1 MATREEQEYSSQAP
15 AGYVGDY
22 LQKGIF
28 PYANKFLEQQ
38 FSNFGQTDSSPFTYS
53 GQRVANFD
61 PREQYAMDLADSA
74 IGSYRPYLGA
84 QGNLLDSANQAL
96 RGGTTGGASQIGQG
110 LSQGRTL
117 GTLANMTG
125 YGSTGAF
132 DPSKIQSGY
141 MDPYEN
147 KVVQQTLTD
156 LDRQSAQQDM
166 GLRDRAVS
174 QGAFG
179 GSRGRIA
186 QSELARQQERGAAE
200 AVAGIRSQ
208 GYQGARNAAQ
218 QGFESQQGRMAQQAS
233 LQGQLG
239 QNMFN
244 MGLQG
249 GQGYANLG
257 NQAAQGFG
265 NLGQQYQGMASLL
278 PQLQQQDIQ
287 SMMGIGGLNR
297 GRNQSLLDLNYQ
309 NFVGQYN
316 LPMQSIQ
323 NVGSVYGALGPLAGG
338 YGYAGATPVNYT
350 NPQYAPAGNF
360 SPANTP
366 TDPSDPSFV
375 NNPQTGGGY
384 TGGSGYTG
392 GNGSGNY
399 YTNDPTTDPYTNYA

>member
-1 MATREEQEYSSQAP
+1 
-15 AGYVGDY
+15 
-22 LQKGIF
+22 
-28 PYANKFLEQQ
+28 
-38 FSNFGQTDSSPFTYS
+38 
-53 GQRVANFD
+53 
-61 PREQYAMDLADSA
+61 MDLADSA

-84 QGNLLDSANQAL
+84 QGNLLSSADQAI

-132 DPSKIQSGY
+132 DPNTISNY
-141 MDPYEN
+141 NNPFEN
-147 KVVQQTLTD
+147 QVVQQTLTD

-186 QSELARQQERGAAE
+186 QGELARQQERGAAE
-200 AVAGIRSQ
+200 AIAGIRSG
-208 GYQGARNAAQ
+208 GYQDAANRAQ
-218 QGFESQQGRMAQQAS
+218 QNFESQQGRIAQQAG
-233 LQGQLG
+233 LQSQLG

-249 GQGYANLG
+249 GQGYATLG

-287 SMMGIGGLNR
+287 SMMGMGGLNR
-297 GRNQSLLDLNYQ
+297 GRNQSLMDLNYQ
-309 NFVGQYN
+309 NFTGQYN
-316 LPMQSIQ
+316 LPMQTLQ
-323 NVGSVYGALGPLAGG
+323 NVGSITSALGPLAGG
-338 YGYAGATPVNYT
+338 YGFAGGEMPT
-350 NPQYAPAGNF
+350 NSAYFPNTGNI
-360 SPANTP
+360 PNP
-366 TDPSDPSFV
+366 YLPPV
-375 NNPQTGGGY
+375 NNPGGTTPPGTTPPGTNPGGAPGTPPPGDGPDGPSGGSPYVPYDPSAPVQQFASGGGIGLPGLY
-384 TGGSGYTG
+384 NRYRR
-392 GNGSGNY
+392 
-399 YTNDPTTDPYTNYA
+399 

>member
-15 AGYVGDY
+15 AGYIGDY
-22 LQKGIF
+22 LESGIF
-28 PYANKFLEQQ
+28 PYAKKFLDQQ
-38 FSNFGQTDSSPFTYS
+38 FNNLGQTDSSPFTYS

-84 QGNLLDSANQAL
+84 QGNLLNSANQAL

-132 DPSKIQSGY
+132 NPSTISTY
-141 MDPYEN
+141 NNPFEN
-147 KVVQQTLTD
+147 QVVQQTLTD

-200 AVAGIRSQ
+200 AVAGIRSG
-208 GYQGARNAAQ
+208 GYQDAANRAQ
-218 QGFESQQGRMAQQAS
+218 QNFESQQGRIAQQAG

-297 GRNQSLLDLNYQ
+297 GRNQSLMDLNYQ

-338 YGYAGATPVNYT
+338 YGYAGATPVPFT

-360 SPANTP
+360 DPVNTP

-375 NNPQTGGGY
+375 NNSQTGGAN
-384 TGGSGYTG
+384 TGGANTAG
-392 GNGSGNY
+392 GGGSNY
-399 YTNDPTTDPYTNYA
+399 YTNNPTTDPYTSYA